1 MNQFTKKL
9 KDNLPLIFI
18 ILGGL
23 LIIGAVL
30 VAIFGA
36 GSSIGTVKVFYIVLT
51 ALMGVLGCVCIYF
64 TTVIS
69 GGEDP
74 NFFLYETS
82 TKANMPIESL
92 TFEHVNKKMTYF
104 MSHLTSTAKEIW
116 EKDIIGSEN
125 EMFGEENEFRPLAA
139 YKALYDLST
148 RGNDAIWQLYLS
160 ADDEIIV
167 SLVDALALA
176 GDVELGKAI
185 RYLHKNAEGN
195 AEKTKRF
202 LSDNSEY
209 IQKKMLK
216 YIRDNISKF

>member
-1 MNQFTKKL
+1 MNQLTKKL

-36 GSSIGTVKVFYIVLT
+36 GSTVGTVKVFYVILT
-51 ALMGVLGCVCIYF
+51 ALMALLGCVCIYF
-64 TTVIS
+64 ATVIS

-82 TKANMPIESL
+82 TKTNMPVESL
-92 TFEHVNKKMTYF
+92 TFDHVNKKMTYF
-104 MSHLTSTAKEIW
+104 MSHLTKTAKDIW
-116 EKDIIGSEN
+116 ENDVIGSEN
-125 EMFGEENEFRPLAA
+125 ELFGEEDEFRPLAA
-139 YKALYDLST
+139 YKALYDLGT
-148 RGNDAIWQLYLS
+148 RGNEALWALYIS
-160 ADDEIIV
+160 ASDDIIV
-167 SLVDALALA
+167 SLVDALAAA

-195 AEKTKRF
+195 AEKTKHF
-202 LSDNSEY
+202 LSDNNIY

-216 YIRDNISKF
+216 YIRDNINKF

>member
-1 MNQFTKKL
+1 MNQLMKKI

-36 GSSIGTVKVFYIVLT
+36 GSAIGALKICYIALT
-51 ALMGVLGCVCIYF
+51 ALMAILGCVCIYF
-64 TTVIS
+64 ASVIS

-74 NFFLYETS
+74 NFFLYDTS
-82 TKANMPIESL
+82 AKSNMPIEQL
-92 TFEHVNKKMTYF
+92 TFDHINKKMTYF
-104 MSHLTSTAKEIW
+104 MSHISSTAKEIW
-116 EKDIIGSEN
+116 EKDLIGSEN
-125 EMFGEENEFRPLAA
+125 ELFGEENEFRPLAA

-148 RGNDAIWQLYLS
+148 RGNDAIWQIYIC
-160 ADDEIIV
+160 ADDDIIV
-167 SLVDALALA
+167 SVVDALALA
-176 GDVELGKAI
+176 GDIELGKAI

-195 AEKTKRF
+195 AEKTQKF
-202 LSDNSEY
+202 LSDNIVY

-216 YIRDNISKF
+216 YVKDNISKF